1 MLFVAGLL
9 FLQSAKSQPGF
20 ESLAQVIEQRG
31 VKWGDVAIMIW
42 KDTTV
47 FQKVTGEMQFTTQEA
62 IDYSSAWFTAAL
74 VMYFVDQGKI
84 NLDDPV
90 AKYLPIFAKF
100 SKGYLTLRHCL
111 ANTTGIQGDKAGVQK
126 IFQKN
131 KFESLEEEVN
141 AYAAREI
148 VNNPGDAFSYNQ
160 IGSSIAGRVLEVVGK
175 KSFDRLAMEKLFR
188 PLGMKRTSFAS
199 DRVINPAAGAMST
212 ATDYLKFLAMILN
225 KGTLAGKKILS
236 DTSVAEM
243 QKIQYANAK
252 LISVPEATTGMGYG
266 LGNWINTNGTMLTSP
281 ALSGGWPFIDL
292 QKKYA
297 CVIFTKSNSKGSPP
311 DIYKEIIDLVE
322 AGIK

>member
-1 MLFVAGLL
+1 MFFAAGLL
-9 FLQSAKSQPGF
+9 FFQCAKSQPGF
-20 ESLAQVIEQRG
+20 ESLTQVIEQRG

-74 VMYFVDQGKI
+74 VMNFVDQGKL

-100 SKGYLTLRHCL
+100 SKGYLTLRNCL
-111 ANTTGIQGDKAGVQK
+111 ANTTGIQGDKGGVQK
-126 IFQKN
+126 FFQKN

-175 KSFDRLAMEKLFR
+175 KSFDRLVMEKLFR

-199 DRVINPAAGAMST
+199 DRAINPASGAMST

-225 KGTLAGKKILS
+225 KGTLAGKNIL
-236 DTSVAEM
+236 TEASVAEM
-243 QKIQYANAK
+243 QKIQNANAK
-252 LISVPEATTGMGYG
+252 LVSVPGATTGMGYG
-266 LGNWINTNGTMLTSP
+266 LGNWISTNGTMLTSP
-281 ALSGGWPFIDL
+281 ALSGSWPYIDL
-292 QKKYA
+292 QKRYA
-297 CVIFTKSNSKGSPP
+297 CVIFTKGNSKGSPP

-322 AGIK
+322 AGIR